1 MVTIESLKPLATN
14 DGINDLL
21 NRLEEKISA
30 KFELKFNEEEKRIVE
45 LESILALRQKT
56 VDVLL
61 DNFEIKADNNEQYSR
76 RACLRIHG
84 IEVADEE
91 NVDHVVQ
98 DCMNKVGVD
107 LNSNAID
114 RTHRVGNTYVDRE
127 TNKNV
132 RSIIAKLNSWRDRTK
147 FYRAR
152 PTLFSGGKKKPGV
165 LPFRVSLDLTK
176 RRYDLL
182 KHARGLIGD
191 NPHFLYAFA
200 DINCSLA
207 IRDSS
212 NRNHFFN
219 SYGELDNI
227 INKG

>member
-1 MVTIESLKPLATN
+1 MEST
-14 DGINDLL
+14 
-21 NRLEEKISA
+21 
-30 KFELKFNEEEKRIVE
+30 
-45 LESILALRQKT
+45 LALRQKA

-61 DNFEIKADNNEQYSR
+61 DDFEIKVDNNEQYSR

-91 NVDHVVQ
+91 NVDDVVQ

-114 RTHRVGNTYVDRE
+114 RTHRVGNAYVDRE

-132 RSIIAKLNSWRDRTK
+132 RSIIVKFNSWRDRTK

-182 KHARGLIGD
+182 KHVRGLIKD
-191 NPHFLYAFA
+191 NPRFLYAFA